1 MVNSM
6 KWLRVVL
13 LLVFMEAGSSL
24 PALAETPCLRFIKP
38 VDLPSLGLR
47 VNLMPDSCEMPPFS
61 PQIFL
66 YSAVGGNEKRKE
78 ERYQPADLWWHTQQA
93 GRWTGR
99 YENNLV
105 LIRMTHRLP
114 KGFKD
119 PHVTREVYQERV
131 SGAGAVGGL
140 VQSQDDVRGWMAD
153 YTGNRA
159 ITGEKVERLS
169 ARVDPIIRFCLGP
182 ADPYRVAYAFRL
194 NRNAEGTSPATWIAA
209 IFEVS
214 PKIPMETAMR
224 SVEKEFVA
232 SLSFLTIMQP
242 ASVVSKSSSA
252 TVKGDA
258 GKSDD
263 LLIARKQA
271 EESIRNMTG
280 WWFLESSRYIVL
292 SNLKGSSKL
301 MVEQLDKA
309 MGTIRVAYARC
320 LSESQKNSVCVI
332 RMPATPLEYKT
343 YVGPN
348 LEWTGGVW
356 IPDRKEML
364 IRPVVEGSS
373 QEKRRSLFRL
383 AFHEG
388 FHQYAFYA
396 MDQAH
401 ASMWFNEGM
410 AQFFE
415 NAVIVNGRIRI
426 EEDPRALGRVKAVLE
441 KGGFDLNSVFRI
453 SREQFYSTDPSERED
468 NYAMAWA
475 VVYYL
480 KKGFG
485 GDASSPFAGLLENY
499 ATAMQVEG
507 KTAEEATESMLKG
520 VDIQRMSLDFRQF
533 WHSLARQSVARR
545 YDPFFP

>member
-24 PALAETPCLRFIKP
+24 PALAETPCLRFKKP

-61 PQIFL
+61 PQVFL

-114 KGFKD
+114 TGFKD
-119 PHVTREVYQERV
+119 PHVTRAVYKERV
-131 SGAGAVGGL
+131 SGAGSAGGL
-140 VQSQDDVRGWMAD
+140 VQSEDDVRGWMAD
-153 YTGNRA
+153 YTGNPV
-159 ITGEKVERLS
+159 IKGEKVDRLS
-169 ARVDPIIRFCLGP
+169 ARVDPIIRFRLGP
-182 ADPYRVAYAFRL
+182 ADPCRVAYAFRL
-194 NRNAEGTSPATWIAA
+194 NRNAEGTSPATWIGA

-214 PKIPMETAMR
+214 SKIPMETAIR
-224 SVEKEFVA
+224 FIEKEFFA
-232 SLSFLTIMQP
+232 SISFLTIMQP
-242 ASVVSKSSSA
+242 ASVASKSSSA
-252 TVKGDA
+252 TAKWDA

-271 EESIRNMTG
+271 EESIRNMKG
-280 WWFLESSRYIVL
+280 WWFHESSRYIVL

-309 MGTIRVAYARC
+309 MGTIRAAYARC
-320 LSESQKNSVCVI
+320 LSESPKSSVCVI
-332 RMPATPLEYKT
+332 RMPATPGEYKT
-343 YVGPN
+343 YVGPDYD
-348 LEWTGGVW
+348 WTGGLW
-356 IPDRKEML
+356 IPDRKELL
-364 IRPVVEGSS
+364 IRPVIEGSS

-383 AFHEG
+383 AFNEG

-396 MDQAH
+396 LDQANS
-401 ASMWFNEGM
+401 SMWFNEGM

-426 EEDPRALGRVKAVLE
+426 EEDPRAIGLLTQVLA
-441 KGGFDLNSVFRI
+441 KGGFDLKAFFLLSP
-453 SREQFYSTDPSERED
+453 EQFYCKISDEREA
-468 NYAMAWA
+468 NYA
-475 VVYYL
+475 L
-480 KKGFG
+480 
-485 GDASSPFAGLLENY
+485 
-499 ATAMQVEG
+499 
-507 KTAEEATESMLKG
+507 
-520 VDIQRMSLDFRQF
+520 SLI
-533 WHSLARQSVARR
+533 HI
-545 YDPFFP
+545 

>member
-1 MVNSM
+1 M
-6 KWLRVVL
+6 KWLRV
-13 LLVFMEAGSSL
+13 LLVLFFVEAGSSF
-24 PALAETPCLRFIKP
+24 PTRAETPGLRFIKP

-47 VNLMPDSCEMPPFS
+47 VNLMPDACEMPPFS
-61 PQIFL
+61 PQVFL
-66 YSAVGGNEKRKE
+66 YNIASGNEKRKE

-105 LIRMTHRLP
+105 LIRITHRLP
-114 KGFKD
+114 TGFKD
-119 PHVTREVYQERV
+119 THVTRAVYQERV
-131 SGAGAVGGL
+131 SGAGTACGL
-140 VQSQDDVRGWMAD
+140 VQSEDDVRGWMAD
-153 YTGNRA
+153 YTGQSA
-159 ITGEKVERLS
+159 VMAEKVGRLS
-169 ARVDPIIRFCLGP
+169 ARVDPIIRFRLGP
-182 ADPYRVAYAFRL
+182 ADPCRVAYAFRL
-194 NRNAEGTSPATWIAA
+194 NRKAEGTSPATWIAA

-214 PKIPMETAMR
+214 PKIPMETAIR
-224 SVEKEFVA
+224 SIEKEFFA
-232 SLSFLTIMQP
+232 SLSFFTIMQP
-242 ASVVSKSSSA
+242 TSVVSKSSSA
-252 TVKGDA
+252 TAKGDS

-280 WWFLESSRYIVL
+280 WWFRESSRYIVL
-292 SNLKGSSKL
+292 SNHKGSSKL

-309 MGTIRVAYARC
+309 MGTIWGAYARC
-320 LSESQKNSVCVI
+320 LSESPKSSVCVI

-343 YVGPN
+343 YVGSDY
-348 LEWTGGVW
+348 EWTGGVW
-356 IPDRKEML
+356 IPDRKELL

-396 MDQAH
+396 LDQANS
-401 ASMWFNEGM
+401 SMWFNEGM

-426 EEDPRALGRVKAVLE
+426 EEDPRALGLVKTALE
-441 KGGFDLNSVFRI
+441 KGGFDLNSFFRL
-453 SREQFYSTDPSERED
+453 SRKKFYSTDPSVREA

-485 GDASSPFAGLLENY
+485 GDARSPYAGLLDNY
-499 ATAMQVEG
+499 ASAMQVEG

-520 VDIQRMSLDFRQF
+520 VDVKTMSLDFRQF